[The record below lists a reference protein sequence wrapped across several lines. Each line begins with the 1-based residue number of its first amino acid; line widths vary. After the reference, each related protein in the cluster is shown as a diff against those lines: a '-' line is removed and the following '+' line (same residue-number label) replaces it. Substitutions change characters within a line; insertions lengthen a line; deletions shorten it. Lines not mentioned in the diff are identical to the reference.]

1 MLGPNPWGRGLMRFL
16 CPLPLTG
23 PPVRRLTGRV
33 PGPEVCGVHPQV
45 SQSALAGPVQLLQ
58 RHLHL
63 QPDVDGQQVALSA
76 CPQELGR
83 GRSPSS
89 GVHVCL
95 CFSFWLMPAF
105 LLKKIVLGNFARGPM
120 DPKMA
125 DGIDFMVDR
134 VRGRRGGLLRTVSEL
149 CGDFLTKPASLLC
162 GCVPVVELLLLCVCS
177 WRVSTKAS

>member
-1 MLGPNPWGRGLMRFL
+1 MHSLVLCNSFSDTSIFNQTWTANRWRSPLVGRGSL
-16 CPLPLTG
+16 
-23 PPVRRLTGRV
+23 
-33 PGPEVCGVHPQV
+33 
-45 SQSALAGPVQLLQ
+45 
-58 RHLHL
+58 
-63 QPDVDGQQVALSA
+63 
-76 CPQELGR
+76 
-83 GRSPSS
+83 PSS